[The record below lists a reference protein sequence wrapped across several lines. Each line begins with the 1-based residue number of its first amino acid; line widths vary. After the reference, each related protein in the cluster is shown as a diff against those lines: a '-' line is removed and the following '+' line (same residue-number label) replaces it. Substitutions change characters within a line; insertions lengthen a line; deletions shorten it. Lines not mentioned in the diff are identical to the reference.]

1 MNLDEVAMFVFL
13 ILMIIIFVFALG
25 TYLLIVSENM
35 NKTNEERMLE
45 DEEQMEYLRNYK
57 KGGKKKWKKK

>member
-13 ILMIIIFVFALG
+13 ILMIITFVFALG